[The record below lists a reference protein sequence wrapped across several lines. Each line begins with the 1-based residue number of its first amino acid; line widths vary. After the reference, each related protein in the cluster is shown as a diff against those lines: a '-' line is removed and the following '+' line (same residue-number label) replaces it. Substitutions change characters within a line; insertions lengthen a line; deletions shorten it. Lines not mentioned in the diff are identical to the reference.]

1 MLTYYCF
8 VRKMSSRIAIMAQ
21 VCILPTL
28 YKFFEAA
35 DVLCGCFE
43 IYSKFARS
51 KEFQKITLHQ
61 KKEIIIRPIKV
72 QMKICSYRILDC
84 YTLYS
89 LIKLIGLFW
98 LMQ

>member
-28 YKFFEAA
+28 YKFFEAT
-35 DVLCGCFE
+35 DVPCGCFE

-61 KKEIIIRPIKV
+61 KKEIIIRPIKC
-72 QMKICSYRILDC
+72 K
-84 YTLYS
+84 
-89 LIKLIGLFW
+89 
-98 LMQ
+98 